1 MEKRYGTYYSSH
13 VGFVHCIEAIFGLQ
27 VGLQKSIVF
36 SVCKYHGSQESSVLM
51 EGAKHT
57 AHTNTALLQ
66 MTLLCASVCAL
77 YIQYIHYH
85 IICSEKKNLPHKS
98 SYSAFRMLWSLCYSD
113 IHYEIQQNKITDN
126 SKTSIKS

>member
-1 MEKRYGTYYSSH
+1 
-13 VGFVHCIEAIFGLQ
+13 
-27 VGLQKSIVF
+27 
-36 SVCKYHGSQESSVLM
+36 M
-51 EGAKHT
+51 EGAEHT

-85 IICSEKKNLPHKS
+85 ITYSENKNLPHKS

-113 IHYEIQQNKITDN
+113 IHMKQENKITDK
-126 SKTSIKS
+126 SKTEWLSIKS